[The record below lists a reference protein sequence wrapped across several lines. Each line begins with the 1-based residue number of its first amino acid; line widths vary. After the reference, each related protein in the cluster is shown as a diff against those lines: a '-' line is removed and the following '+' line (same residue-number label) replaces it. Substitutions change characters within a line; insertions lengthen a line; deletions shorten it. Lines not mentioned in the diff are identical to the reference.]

1 MHKKLVDSNIH
12 ESTNDYDQMES
23 TTEKNNKIY
32 PMNEKSCF
40 HPKCL
45 FIQACQL
52 EPFQPRIDATIP
64 LPNHHFFHLSHY
76 PTKASRSSFL
86 TPLKGP
92 QIFTSTIVIELFY
105 ILDLNIIASSAKM
118 KGVIS
123 KDKMKR
129 LAKEQQEMEK
139 VRNEQGKTPEYSQP
153 KLKSL
158 EPESDFEVEGEKKRG
173 KMLMTLKGRGKIV
186 FTQMDKF
193 ERWVRG
199 RYVHWAKL
207 IGVFGF
213 INI

>member
-1 MHKKLVDSNIH
+1 V
-12 ESTNDYDQMES
+12 ES

-32 PMNEKSCF
+32 PMDEKSYF

-52 EPFQPRIDATIP
+52 EPFQPRINETIP
-64 LPNHHFFHLSHY
+64 LPNRHFFYPSHY
-76 PTKASRSSFL
+76 PIKASRSSFL

-92 QIFTSTIVIELFY
+92 QIFTSTIVIEFFC
-105 ILDLNIIASSAKM
+105 ILDLSIIASSAKM

-139 VRNEQGKTPEYSQP
+139 VRKEQGKTPKYFQSKP
-153 KLKSL
+153 KSL
-158 EPESDFEVEGEKKRG
+158 ESELNFEVEGKKKRG

-193 ERWVRG
+193 ERWVR
-199 RYVHWAKL
+199 RRDVHWAKHV
-207 IGVFGF
+207 GVFGF